1 MLLTNRFQRPT
12 AHKLAVA
19 DSFGTR
25 CQTLRMTD
33 RVLHIP
39 PCDISNNVRLREAL
53 KILKEYASGR
63 QKSIFE
69 YFLTPTERQE
79 QQRHP

>member
-1 MLLTNRFQRPT
+1 
-12 AHKLAVA
+12 
-19 DSFGTR
+19 
-25 CQTLRMTD
+25 MTD

-69 YFLTPTERQE
+69 NFLTPTERQE